1 MLYRFIHQAT
11 LIAEQS
17 PSSATDQGRPVTR
30 FRRLPVVPS
39 TLAPPAAAA
48 TWWCHQQS
56 KHYLMFCMYLEYV
69 WGSNGLRKTDVRVRV
84 PIDRLT
90 VQRSIALLLARLEV
104 PHKTTSSTD
113 AQGLRQRHHP
123 HQPPTRADNT
133 VSAATGG
140 TAHSGT
146 YQYYNI

>member
-1 MLYRFIHQAT
+1 MSGFEFP
-11 LIAEQS
+11 LI
-17 PSSATDQGRPVTR
+17 D
-30 FRRLPVVPS
+30 L
-39 TLAPPAAAA
+39 
-48 TWWCHQQS
+48 QS
-56 KHYLMFCMYLEYV
+56 K
-69 WGSNGLRKTDVRVRV
+69 LRR
-84 PIDRLT
+84 
-90 VQRSIALLLARLEV
+90 IALLLSRPEV